1 MTVDTAANS
10 HVQYES
16 RVQCS
21 LNLLVHSV
29 VSIYYTDELM
39 FYLSYLFLF
48 NFFFRPLIS
57 EPVNRRL
64 VGML

>member
-16 RVQCS
+16 CVQCS

-39 FYLSYLFLF
+39 FYLSYLF
-48 NFFFRPLIS
+48 
-57 EPVNRRL
+57 PVNRRL

>member
-16 RVQCS
+16 CVQCS

-57 EPVNRRL
+57 EAVNRRL